1 MVLDEPYGGW
11 RRSDE
16 LGGVVD
22 AESERYSQDKDF
34 PLLGWEG
41 RE

>member
-1 MVLDEPYGGW
+1 VLDEPYGGG
-11 RRSDE
+11 RRSDD

-22 AESERYSQDKDF
+22 AELERYSQDEDF